1 MSSEENKKK
10 TKSEDAAG
18 RKMKGSLLPI
28 KINGQEQF
36 GAKIEIYFR
45 FFSFV
50 FFWKCVCQTDFSFD
64 GHVQNPEF

>member
-1 MSSEENKKK
+1 MSNGENKKK

-28 KINGQEQF
+28 KINRQEQF

-45 FFSFV
+45 LF
-50 FFWKCVCQTDFSFD
+50 
-64 GHVQNPEF
+64 